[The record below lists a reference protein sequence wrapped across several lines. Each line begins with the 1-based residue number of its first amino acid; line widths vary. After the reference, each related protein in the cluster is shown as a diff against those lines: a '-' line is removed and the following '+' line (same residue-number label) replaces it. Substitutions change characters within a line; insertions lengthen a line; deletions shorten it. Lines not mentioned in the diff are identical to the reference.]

1 LVSDLLTL
9 YHIAS
14 YQFGFE
20 AADLLFKNISG
31 DIKIKKSR
39 KTKKIRYIYINNEL
53 FLVLRARDG
62 LFSLTHLSATKLLGL
77 KPPSLR
83 VIVSNEAVPFV
94 KEGKSVFA
102 RFVIDVDKSLRRGDE
117 VIVVSSRDELI
128 AIGKMMVSG
137 EEAMEL
143 ETGEIVK
150 IKKSI
155 RGVY

>member
-1 LVSDLLTL
+1 
-9 YHIAS
+9 
-14 YQFGFE
+14 
-20 AADLLFKNISG
+20 
-31 DIKIKKSR
+31 
-39 KTKKIRYIYINNEL
+39 
-53 FLVLRARDG
+53 
-62 LFSLTHLSATKLLGL
+62 
-77 KPPSLR
+77 
-83 VIVSNEAVPFV
+83 
-94 KEGKSVFA
+94 
-102 RFVIDVDKSLRRGDE
+102 VDKSLRRGDE

>member
-1 LVSDLLTL
+1 
-9 YHIAS
+9 
-14 YQFGFE
+14 
-20 AADLLFKNISG
+20 
-31 DIKIKKSR
+31 
-39 KTKKIRYIYINNEL
+39 
-53 FLVLRARDG
+53 